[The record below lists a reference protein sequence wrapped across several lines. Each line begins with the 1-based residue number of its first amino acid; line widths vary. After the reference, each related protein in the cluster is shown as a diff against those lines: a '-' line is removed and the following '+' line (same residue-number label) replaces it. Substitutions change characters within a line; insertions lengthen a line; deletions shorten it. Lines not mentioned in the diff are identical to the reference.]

1 VIDAI
6 GHPADH
12 NCGGVHTCTPE
23 PDTAMLA
30 VPIGGQRVEVC
41 DTVDAASGMLEI
53 DFLVTDTGILG
64 RRHVAADGAGAAQP
78 LRVQGPATGRPYGF
92 SAAERAQAVEAADV
106 ASLLATRLFRRL

>member
-1 VIDAI
+1 MIDAI

-64 RRHVAADGAGAAQP
+64 RRRVAADGAGAAAAP
-78 LRVQGPATGRPYGF
+78 GAGARNRSSVRLLGR
-92 SAAERAQAVEAADV
+92 RAG
-106 ASLLATRLFRRL
+106 